1 MQVLRV
7 LDLLFRA
14 KPRMLIIPGMVFFA
28 SSVMSVGTVAQPHS
42 PPIPAARPSLDDAP
56 PIPVARPSLDEERR
70 ADRQDQEIHH
80 HHHGAGHSDTE
91 QTAGVDHSA
100 HVHNHNPQKQVRR
113 VGDIDE
119 LFVVG
124 VNTKTI
130 DLKSILTPGTIIHF
144 WASWCG
150 PCREEFPELEQFYL
164 EHIQNG
170 ETASDFRLITISND
184 NAVADA
190 EKFIKAL
197 GITFP
202 VFWDVD
208 QTTNLAMLGRRSL
221 PSTVMVGGDGRFHR
235 LALGKLEW
243 GFPGL
248 PRIIQATA
256 ELRPQVADVSEDGP
270 TISE

>member
-1 MQVLRV
+1 
-7 LDLLFRA
+7 
-14 KPRMLIIPGMVFFA
+14 MLIVPGMVFFA

-56 PIPVARPSLDEERR
+56 PIPVARPSLDDAQKSEQ
-70 ADRQDQEIHH
+70 QDDEKRTDNL
-80 HHHGAGHSDTE
+80 GNEHSKLK
-91 QTAGVDHSA
+91 QALNFGYSA
-100 HVHNHNPQKQVRR
+100 HEHKPNPQKQVRR
-113 VGDIDE
+113 VSDIDE

-124 VNTKTI
+124 VNTKSI

-144 WASWCG
+144 WASWCA
-150 PCREEFPELEQFYL
+150 PCREEFPELEQVDL

-170 ETASDFRLITISND
+170 GTASDFRLITISND
-184 NAVADA
+184 SAKVHADMFV
-190 EKFIKAL
+190 KSL
-197 GITFP
+197 GTTFP
-202 VFWDVD
+202 VYWDVD

>member
-1 MQVLRV
+1 
-7 LDLLFRA
+7 
-14 KPRMLIIPGMVFFA
+14 MLIVPGMVFLA
-28 SSVMSVGTVAQPHS
+28 SSVMPVGTIAQPHG
-42 PPIPAARPSLDDAP
+42 PPIPAARPSLAP
-56 PIPVARPSLDEERR
+56 PIPAARPSLNDAQNSEP
-70 ADRQDQEIHH
+70 QDDKKRTDHLGNEHPKPKPAQVF
-80 HHHGAGHSDTE
+80 GHS
-91 QTAGVDHSA
+91 
-100 HVHNHNPQKQVRR
+100 VHEHKHNPQKQVRK
-113 VGDIDE
+113 VADIDE

-124 VNTKTI
+124 VNTKSI

-164 EHIQNG
+164 EHVLNG
-170 ETASDFRLITISND
+170 GTANDFRLITISND
-184 NAVADA
+184 SAKVHA
-190 EKFIKAL
+190 EMFIKSL
-197 GITFP
+197 ETTFP
-202 VFWDVD
+202 VYWDVD

-256 ELRPQVADVSEDGP
+256 ALRPKVADVSEGDP